1 MQNYQRIRDL
11 REDADLTQKQVADK
25 LFLHLTQYRR
35 YERGESEVPLNIA
48 INIAKLY
55 NVSLDYIA
63 GLSNDKQGLT
73 KSSLN
78 EEETLLIKKF
88 RSLNDIYRGRVLER
102 VDVLLNNIQRVW
114 SVSGLRTLF
123 CHLLGMDLLFCGVS
137 KKVYLKF
144 LEIT

>member
-25 LFLHLTQYRR
+25 LYLHLTQYRR

-63 GLSNDKQGLT
+63 GLTNEKQGLT
-73 KSSLN
+73 KSTLDD
-78 EEETLLIKKF
+78 EETVLIKNF
-88 RSLNDIYRGRVLER
+88 RKLNATNKGRILER
-102 VDVLLNNIQRVW
+102 LYILIAEEN
-114 SVSGLRTLF
+114 
-123 CHLLGMDLLFCGVS
+123 
-137 KKVYLKF
+137 
-144 LEIT
+144 